1 MTILN
6 SLDLT
11 TPGWKPLSADTV
23 AAMRTSAINPL
34 VPDRGYGMG
43 LILYGNG
50 AFGHTGTVESTHA
63 MVLDR
68 GDGVTWAITVAGES
82 PSESGDLAGIVDRAL
97 EAGGFVAG
105 APPEAD

>member
-1 MTILN
+1 
-6 SLDLT
+6 
-11 TPGWKPLSADTV
+11 
-23 AAMRTSAINPL
+23 MRTSAINPL